1 MITALVVLASS
12 MVLLALVGALV
23 NHSKVGRLLEAP
35 SGAVRIE
42 RIRAFNVKNTV
53 DLYARHGW
61 EVVEQAPTAASAIN
75 PQVTI
80 TFRKS

>member
-1 MITALVVLASS
+1 MITALAVLASG
-12 MVLLALVGALV
+12 MVLLALIAALA
-23 NHSKVGRLLEAP
+23 NRSKVGRLVEAP
-35 SGAVRIE
+35 PGAVRVE